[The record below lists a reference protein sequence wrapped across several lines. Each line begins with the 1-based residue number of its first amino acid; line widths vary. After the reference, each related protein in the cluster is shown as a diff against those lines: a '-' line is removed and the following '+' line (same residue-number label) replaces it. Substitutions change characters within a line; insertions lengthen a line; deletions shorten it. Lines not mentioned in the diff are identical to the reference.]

1 MRCVDPDATPDA
13 TPDDT
18 RAGTPLAALGRE
30 KYLRLTTFRRDGTP
44 VPTPVW
50 VVPDGGSLLVVTTA
64 STGKVKRIRHTPRVL
79 LAPCD
84 ARGRV
89 AAGAADT
96 EAVAAVVDDPA
107 AVAELQRRLIG
118 KYGLLARAIRLMSA
132 VRRRNDG
139 VRLEITAA

>member
-1 MRCVDPDATPDA
+1 VDPDANP
-13 TPDDT
+13 
-18 RAGTPLAALGRE
+18 AGRPLETLGRE

-50 VVPDGGSLLVVTTA
+50 VVPDGGTLLVVTTL

-89 AAGAADT
+89 AAGAVDT
-96 EAVAAVVDDPA
+96 EAVATVVEDPA
-107 AVAELQRRLIG
+107 AVAELQRLLIR
-118 KYGLLARAIRLMSA
+118 KYGLLARAIRLLSV
-132 VRRRNDG
+132 VRRRHDG
-139 VRLEITAA
+139 ARLEITAA